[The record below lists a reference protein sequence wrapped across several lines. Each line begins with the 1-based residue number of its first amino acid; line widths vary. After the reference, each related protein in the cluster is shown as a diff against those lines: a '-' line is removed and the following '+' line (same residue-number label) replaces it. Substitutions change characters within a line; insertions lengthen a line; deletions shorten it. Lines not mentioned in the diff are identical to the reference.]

1 MLLEGLFL
9 PLTTPF
15 YGDGRVYLRKLEHNA
30 ERYSRT
36 QAAGLAVLTA
46 NGEVARLNDAERREV
61 LTVAAAATAEATVL
75 LADVSHGAVRETLRL
90 AEAAAAAMYDVVLVR
105 VPAAPL
111 AEQRLYLQAVADG
124 SALPVVLSEDDV
136 ELPIEAMLELAPHP
150 GVIGCVT
157 RRSGARV
164 RHLLAGTVAVK
175 REVAVT
181 PVFAAVT
188 GRMLREK
195 AVAVTGNNF
204 VAAETLTGG
213 VVLASPLPV
222 VVTTPAMRTRVRTVG
237 FQVLA
242 GATEGSLEAL
252 RAGARGTMQPFA
264 VCAPQACYEVL
275 QAWKD
280 EDEPLAD
287 EKYARVLAG
296 ARRIE
301 GELRIGGIKAACD
314 LTGYFGGGARLAG
327 TPVRGEDLAEIE
339 RLMRGMRS

>member
-36 QAAGLAVLTA
+36 QAAGLALLTA
-46 NGEVARLNDAERREV
+46 NGEDARLNDAERREV
-61 LTVAAAATAEATVL
+61 LTVAAAATAETTVL
-75 LADVSHGAVRETLRL
+75 LADVSHAAVRESLRL
-90 AEAAAAAMYDVVLVR
+90 AEAAAAAAYDVVLVR
-105 VPAAPL
+105 VPTAAPP
-111 AEQRLYLQAVADG
+111 EQRLYLQAVADG
-124 SALPVVLSEDDV
+124 SSLPMVVVEEEQ
-136 ELPIEAMLELAPHP
+136 ELPIEGMLELAQHP
-150 GVIGCVT
+150 AVIGCVT
-157 RRSGARV
+157 RRSGQRV
-164 RHLLAGTVAVK
+164 RHLLAGSVGVK
-175 REVAVT
+175 REVTVT

-188 GRMLREK
+188 GRMLRQR
-195 AVAVTGNNF
+195 AAPGAGGNF

-213 VVLASPLPV
+213 AAVLPPV
-222 VVTTPAMRTRVRTVG
+222 VMAPVIRTRTRTVG

-242 GATEGSLEAL
+242 GATEGSLEVL
-252 RAGARGTMQPFA
+252 RAGAKGTMQPFA

-280 EDEPLAD
+280 EDEGLAE

-301 GELRIGGIKAACD
+301 GELGVEGIKAACD
-314 LTGYFGGGARLAG
+314 LTGYFGGSPRLPG
-327 TPVRGEDLAEIE
+327 TPVRGEELSEVE

>member
-61 LTVAAAATAEATVL
+61 LTVAAAATAETTVL
-75 LADVSHGAVRETLRL
+75 LADVSHGAVRETLHL
-90 AEAAAAAMYDVVLVR
+90 AEAAAAAEYDVVLVR
-105 VPAAPL
+105 VPTGGL

-124 SALPVVLSEDDV
+124 SALPVVVV
-136 ELPIEAMLELAPHP
+136 EEAEELAIESMLELAQHP

-157 RRSGARV
+157 RRSGQRV
-164 RHLLAGTVAVK
+164 RHLLAGSVGVTRVVT
-175 REVAVT
+175 VT

-188 GRMLREK
+188 GRMLRQR
-195 AVAVTGNNF
+195 AAPVSGNNF

-213 VVLASPLPV
+213 LVLASPLPV
-222 VVTTPAMRTRVRTVG
+222 VQMAPAIRTRTRVVG

-287 EKYARVLAG
+287 EKHARVLAG

-301 GELRIGGIKAACD
+301 GELGIAGIKAACD
-314 LTGYFGGGARLAG
+314 LTGYFGGSPRLPG
-327 TPVRGEDLAEIE
+327 TPVRGEELAEVE

>member
-1 MLLEGLFL
+1 MFL

-36 QAAGLAVLTA
+36 QAAGLALLTTT
-46 NGEVARLNDAERREV
+46 GEDARLNDAERREV
-61 LTVAAAATAEATVL
+61 LTVAAAATAETTVL
-75 LADVSHGAVRETLRL
+75 LADVSHGAVRESLRL
-90 AEAAAAAMYDVVLVR
+90 AEAAAAAGYDVVLVR
-105 VPAAPL
+105 VPAAVV

-124 SALPVVLSEDDV
+124 SALPVVVVEEAV
-136 ELPIEAMLELAPHP
+136 ELPIEGMLELAQHP
-150 GVIGCVT
+150 RVIGCVT

-164 RHLLAGTVAVK
+164 RHLLAGSVGVK
-175 REVAVT
+175 REVMVT

-188 GRMLREK
+188 GRMLRQR
-195 AVAVTGNNF
+195 AAPVAGGSF
-204 VAAETLTGG
+204 VSAESLTGG
-213 VVLASPLPV
+213 VAV
-222 VVTTPAMRTRVRTVG
+222 VPSVPMAPAIRTRTRVVG

-280 EDEPLAD
+280 EDEALAE

-301 GELRIGGIKAACD
+301 DEMGVGGIKAACD
-314 LTGYFGGGARLAG
+314 LTGYFGGVPRLPG
-327 TPVRGEDLAEIE
+327 VPVRGEELAEVE

>member
-36 QAAGLAVLTA
+36 QAAGLALLTA
-46 NGEVARLNDAERREV
+46 NGEAERLNDAERREV
-61 LTVAAAATAEATVL
+61 LTVAAAATADTVML
-75 LADVSHGAVRETLRL
+75 LADISHAAVRESLRL
-90 AEAAAAAMYDVVLVR
+90 AEAAAAAAYDVVLMK
-105 VPAAPL
+105 VPVGAP

-124 SALPVVLSEDDV
+124 SALPVVVVEEER
-136 ELPIEAMLELAPHP
+136 ELPLEALLGLAQHP

-157 RRSGARV
+157 RRGGTEV
-164 RHLLAGTVAVK
+164 RQLLAETTMVK
-175 REVAVT
+175 RDVTVT

-188 GRMLREK
+188 GRMLRQK
-195 AVAVTGNNF
+195 AAPEPAGNF

-213 VVLASPLPV
+213 VVVLSPLPP
-222 VVTTPAMRTRVRTVG
+222 VTAVPAIRTRTRTVG

-252 RAGARGTMQPFA
+252 RAGAKGTMQPFA

-301 GELRIGGIKAACD
+301 GELGCAGIKAACD
-314 LTGYFGGGARLAG
+314 LTGYFGGSPRLPG
-327 TPVRGEDLAEIE
+327 TPVRGDELRELE
-339 RLMRGMRS
+339 QLMRGMRS